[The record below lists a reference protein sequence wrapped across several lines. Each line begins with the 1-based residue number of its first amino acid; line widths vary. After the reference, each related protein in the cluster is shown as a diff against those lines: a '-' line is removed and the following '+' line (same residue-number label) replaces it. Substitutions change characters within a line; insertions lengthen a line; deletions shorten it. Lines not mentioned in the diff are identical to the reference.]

1 MKDLFRKIPSLAIF
15 AVLIAVP
22 LLFLFKTN
30 IKDNSVASFT
40 KNLSAVPMSWDLDKV
55 RSEISRSETKYNDA
69 FFNGSDPNGSFMK
82 TQEAS
87 MAGMRARQYDLESEQ
102 ALGYSLNTYNPD
114 DYTSSKF
121 MSDGRPTPAAR
132 YEPGAP
138 KNTSQN
144 KPATDKT
151 KPNTTT
157 NDTGL
162 EDDPYYAGSEK
173 NFESQTSQD
182 TPWDQQKHHQ
192 GDPWGGLVVSRI
204 SCTCEQPNYIVILND
219 FVIKGSRVLKVDYQ
233 KTGFYLFYD
242 LKPGQYGLG
251 TFDKNAICKIRVGN
265 KCINFQ
271 VDGVINKGPGFGSSG
286 VMGGGGLPSLSSTPT
301 GPNNVVTF

>member
-1 MKDLFRKIPSLAIF
+1 MKDLFKRIPTLAIF
-15 AVLIAVP
+15 AVLIAIP

-30 IKDNSVASFT
+30 TKDSSVALFT

-114 DYTSSKF
+114 DYTTSNYV
-121 MSDGRPTPAAR
+121 SDGSPTPGAR
-132 YEPGAP
+132 YEP
-138 KNTSQN
+138 KTSSNSTSNNQ
-144 KPATDKT
+144 
-151 KPNTTT
+151 T
-157 NDTGL
+157 NDTKL

-219 FVIKGSRVLKVDYQ
+219 FVIKGQRVLKVDYQ

-265 KCINFQ
+265 KCLNFQ

-301 GPNNVVTF
+301 GPNNVTTF